1 MKIKELQANQTASLD
16 KVEVVSLGEVKEF
29 NKYGNVGKLRN
40 IKIKDASGEADLT
53 LWNDNV
59 DDFAEGDELKLTDCW
74 VKEWNGTL
82 QISSGKKGKIEKV

>member
-1 MKIKELQANQTASLD
+1 MKIKDLQPNQTASLE

-40 IKIKDASGEADLT
+40 LKIKDGSGEADLT

-59 DDFAEGDELKLTDCW
+59 DDFAEGDVLKLTDCW
-74 VKEWNGTL
+74 IKEWNGNL
-82 QISSGKKGKIEKV
+82 QISSGKKGKIEKI